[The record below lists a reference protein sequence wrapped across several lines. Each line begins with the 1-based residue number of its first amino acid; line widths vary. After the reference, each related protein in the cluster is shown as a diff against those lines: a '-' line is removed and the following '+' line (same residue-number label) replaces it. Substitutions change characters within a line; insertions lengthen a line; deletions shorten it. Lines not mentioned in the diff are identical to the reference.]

1 MSREFVMGL
10 DLGTTSVKAVIFNLN
25 GNVITETEKMISSN
39 YPQQGWV
46 EQDPVEIEQFAVQA
60 VRDAM
65 EAANVKK
72 DELVTISFSSAMHSL
87 ICIDEN
93 GEPLSQALIWADGRS
108 SEQAEKLKET
118 NGFEVYSKTGLP
130 NHPMSPLSKLLWMKE
145 VEFKPYL
152 KAKYFLSIKEYILQK
167 WFDQRVIDYSMAA
180 ATGLFNAKTFQWD
193 DEILAACRYSEG
205 SAF

>member
-1 MSREFVMGL
+1 MVQCIMSREFVMGL

-72 DELVTISFSSAMHSL
+72 
-87 ICIDEN
+87 EN
-93 GEPLSQALIWADGRS
+93 
-108 SEQAEKLKET
+108 
-118 NGFEVYSKTGLP
+118 
-130 NHPMSPLSKLLWMKE
+130 
-145 VEFKPYL
+145 
-152 KAKYFLSIKEYILQK
+152 
-167 WFDQRVIDYSMAA
+167 
-180 ATGLFNAKTFQWD
+180 
-193 DEILAACRYSEG
+193 
-205 SAF
+205 